1 MSGEE
6 KQQLESDEFEVLYKK
21 LRTASRR
28 LYVVEEEIDELYA
41 RLERLEKQKKD
52 GGEQSDKVEEL
63 KHELAG
69 VLEKIDDLDRR
80 LVDCEEDIKTIFAK
94 LDDLKSYTDKTF
106 AIAKKVERHL
116 GLEGDDEKSKRSS
129 RRR

>member
-6 KQQLESDEFEVLYKK
+6 KQHLEGDEFEVLYKK

-41 RLERLEKQKKD
+41 RVERLEKQKKD
-52 GGEQSDKVEEL
+52 GGEQSDEIEEI
-63 KHELAG
+63 KEQLAG
-69 VLEKIDDLDRR
+69 VLERVDDLDRR
-80 LVDCEEDIKTIFAK
+80 LTDCEEDIRTIFAK
-94 LDDLKSYTDKTF
+94 LDDLKSYTDKAF